1 LKINDVF
8 NLTASHALMRK
19 RTYSLIVAATA
30 TATAVSAIN
39 DFIGPQF
46 GLWDELL
53 VFGGAALLFVFIS
66 SINKHHAGAAIR
78 SNIIF
83 RFIALS
89 SALVFGWSA
98 TLNLSYSIQIFAMPL
113 EDDIFLA
120 ADRFLGFDYL
130 SLMSWM
136 EHHQEL
142 AINIGAVYHSFP
154 IFIILLTLTDLALS
168 DDVKLGERFF
178 TSALIAFL
186 LAFGICA
193 LLPAAG
199 AASLLDPDTA
209 ALATGATPLDRLYA
223 LRSGTVH
230 QFSRGA
236 AGGLV
241 SFPSMHVAIA
251 VLALHATRRVRWLF
265 LCVLPICLGFCI
277 TALTHGGHYLVDCF
291 AGAAVAAVAIK
302 LNSAFHNVSVPH
314 YYVRVLSRRGMTGDG
329 SGAVYRPAT

>member
-1 LKINDVF
+1 
-8 NLTASHALMRK
+8 
-19 RTYSLIVAATA
+19 
-30 TATAVSAIN
+30 
-39 DFIGPQF
+39 
-46 GLWDELL
+46 L
-53 VFGGAALLFVFIS
+53 VFGSTALLFAFLGL
-66 SINKHHAGAAIR
+66 INKHHVGVAVR
-78 SNIIF
+78 SSIIY

-98 TLNLSYSIQIFAMPL
+98 TINLSYSIQIFAMPL
-113 EDDIFLA
+113 RDDIFLA
-120 ADRFLGFDYL
+120 ADRYLGFDYF

-136 EHHQEL
+136 ARHQEL
-142 AINIGAVYHSFP
+142 TTSLGAVYHSFP
-154 IFIILLTLTDLALS
+154 IFVILLTLTDLAFS

-223 LRSGTVH
+223 LRSGDVH

-291 AGAAVAAVAIK
+291 AGATVAAAAIK
-302 LNSAFHNVSVPH
+302 LNGAFHNVSVPRFH
-314 YYVRVLSRRGMTGDG
+314 VRVLSRRGMTGDV
-329 SGAVYRPAT
+329 SGAV